1 MPPFAALSTR
11 LEYVKYLLPDWR
23 SYPTAHDGTHGIRR
37 GMDITCDRPYHPG
50 EIVTL
55 PQRLT
60 HPITGHVRTIHP
72 FRAIQDGSTPYRDAM
87 REYEHQTV
95 LRHLLGAS
103 TLWGQVTTAVRN
115 MCGGDFDTPVHKLR
129 AVGGD
134 VDWKQGLWENALYLL
149 GYEGMEMVIQVWN
162 GMRGSVGEN
171 GENGEYGGVDQR
183 GPGWDKMRRYR
194 SLIAA
199 MTEEPEKVQIGKKWT
214 YEIPH
219 LYNDL
224 GVAMWDN

>member
-1 MPPFAALSTR
+1 
-11 LEYVKYLLPDWR
+11 
-23 SYPTAHDGTHGIRR
+23 
-37 GMDITCDRPYHPG
+37 
-50 EIVTL
+50 
-55 PQRLT
+55 
-60 HPITGHVRTIHP
+60 
-72 FRAIQDGSTPYRDAM
+72 M

-103 TLWGQVTTAVRN
+103 TLWAQVTTAVRN
-115 MCGGDFDTPVHKLR
+115 LCGGDFETPVHELR

-162 GMRGSVGEN
+162 AMGGCVGED
-171 GENGEYGGVDQR
+171 GQYAEYGGVDQR

-199 MTEEPEKVQIGKKWT
+199 MAEEPEKVQIGRKWT

-224 GVAMWDN
+224 GVAMWDH